1 MFKASQAVR
10 SIYLGQDRFKRRY
23 YILPNG
29 GGIFV
34 EGLESG
40 YFSEGPGSSETQLKQ
55 EESGNQTNEGEND
68 SNQCDNMKQTDLK
81 PTSNKNSTDT
91 KVFSLFHSRKC
102 DSNKRTTTRFSQ
114 DQFQVNNNKKKIISP
129 NVRSLNNDT
138 KFLESVCNFYTSA
151 SEQTE
156 NHSAVQIT
164 EQGAIS
170 SYMKEEP
177 SNSGESSLPFKLDLH
192 KLMHEDR
199 QKAVELLQQQ
209 SWHQKD
215 IPSAMKHG
223 WWKIYTKE
231 QLDSIVKAL
240 HPRYSFSKF
249 LI

>member
-10 SIYLGQDRFKRRY
+10 GIYLGQDRFKRRY

-40 YFSEGPGSSETQLKQ
+40 YFNEGSSKTLLEQ
-55 EESGNQTNEGEND
+55 EESGNLTNEGKSD
-68 SNQCDNMKQTDLK
+68 SNQCDIMKQKDLK
-81 PTSNKNSTDT
+81 PTSNENSTDT

-102 DSNKRTTTRFSQ
+102 DSNKRTTTRFSL
-114 DQFQVNNNKKKIISP
+114 DQFQVNNNKKVIISP
-129 NVRSLNNDT
+129 NVHSLNNDT
-138 KFLESVCNFYTSA
+138 KFLESVCTFYASA
-151 SEQTE
+151 NGPTE
-156 NHSAVQIT
+156 NHTAVQST
-164 EQGAIS
+164 EQGTIS
-170 SYMKEEP
+170 SYIKEEP

>member
-10 SIYLGQDRFKRRY
+10 GIYLGQDRFKRRY

-40 YFSEGPGSSETQLKQ
+40 YFNECPDSTETQVKQ
-55 EESGNQTNEGEND
+55 EESGNLTNEGKID
-68 SNQCDNMKQTDLK
+68 SNQCDIMKQKELK

-91 KVFSLFHSRKC
+91 KIFSLFHSRKC

-114 DQFQVNNNKKKIISP
+114 DQFQVNNSKKVIISP

-138 KFLESVCNFYTSA
+138 KFLESVCTFYTTTSG
-151 SEQTE
+151 QIE
-156 NHSAVQIT
+156 NHSAVQST
-164 EQGAIS
+164 EQRTIT
-170 SYMKEEP
+170 SYIKEEP
-177 SNSGESSLPFKLDLH
+177 SNSGESNLPFKLDLH

-240 HPRYSFSKF
+240 HPRYSFPRF
-249 LI
+249 